1 MIWMIA
7 FMYLYR
13 LVIRDLVDPIISSEL
28 IGVYTELKVKS
39 FLDRQAVV
47 LGILTY
53 ITSLLFL
60 AMYYSFANRNSTSNT
75 TEESNKNK
83 A

>member
-1 MIWMIA
+1 MIA
-7 FMYLYR
+7 LMYLYR
-13 LVIRDLVDPIISSEL
+13 LVIRDIVDPIISSEI
-28 IGVYTELKVKS
+28 IGVFTELKVKS

-60 AMYYSFANRNSTSNT
+60 AMYYSFASRNPASKS
-75 TEESNKNK
+75 
-83 A
+83 

>member
-7 FMYLYR
+7 LMYLYR
-13 LVIRDLVDPIISSEL
+13 LVIRDIVDPIISSEI
-28 IGVYTELKVKS
+28 IGVFTELKVKS
-39 FLDRQAVV
+39 FLDRQAVI

-60 AMYYSFANRNSTSNT
+60 AMYYSFASRNPASKS
-75 TEESNKNK
+75 
-83 A
+83 

>member
-1 MIWMIA
+1 MIA
-7 FMYLYR
+7 LMYLYR
-13 LVIRDLVDPIISSEL
+13 LVIRDIVDPIISSEI
-28 IGVYTELKVKS
+28 IGVFTELKVKS

-60 AMYYSFANRNSTSNT
+60 AMYYSFASRNPASKSL
-75 TEESNKNK
+75 TEDSNKNN